1 MTAQR
6 TPYARNESVW
16 ALRRIMLADGTEI
29 AAATKQANMRETE
42 AEKRERLKAERK
54 EMTDALRYARVHIDK
69 RSRNSKDERQK
80 PRR

>member
-29 AAATKQANMRETE
+29 AAATREARAKETE
-42 AEKRERLKAERK
+42 ADKRARLRAERQ
-54 EMTDALRYARVHIDK
+54 EMAEALRRHRASTSK
-69 RSRNSKDERQK
+69 GGRNDGGC
-80 PRR
+80 